1 MSGCPAFFSV
11 GPDEINL
18 LRALSGLIID
28 YYLIP
33 QKAKEQCAD
42 ATCYLFC
49 L

>member
-1 MSGCPAFFSV
+1 MSGRPAFFSV

-28 YYLIP
+28 YYLTP
-33 QKAKEQCAD
+33 RKGKDRCAD
-42 ATCYLFC
+42 VTCYLFC